1 MSVLTR
7 RPRPENL
14 NSKNVPKQKKCSGTF
29 SFLVREILISLAP
42 SQPISQIDAV
52 PTLLSLLHFKYTGE
66 FYGTNALDPDY
77 VSRLFLSNYQKLAYV
92 KGNEMVIM
100 RPVRGV
106 HFYRDGQQIGSAE
119 AAKPQDRVKAPD
131 ASLQQV
137 LDEGISYYQHSA
149 RWREFLKE

>member
-1 MSVLTR
+1 M
-7 RPRPENL
+7 
-14 NSKNVPKQKKCSGTF
+14 
-29 SFLVREILISLAP
+29 REILISLAP